1 MEVKISGITSH
12 ISNELV
18 TIESMS
24 FISLYKSIVEMDQ
37 WLWMNDLCLRSTILS
52 RLDII
57 EFQENGEL
65 SKNFRSSG
73 RKDWY
78 VFCRLSDEKR
88 RNGNYRGKG
97 VETKRAVIRAIERI
111 TWDLFIFSRRNPT

>member
-88 RNGNYRGKG
+88 RNGNY
-97 VETKRAVIRAIERI
+97 
-111 TWDLFIFSRRNPT
+111 